1 MAVPPLYR
9 KESPFFWYQALQ
21 TRKDV
26 VYTDANVDYLGLLNL
41 LRGLQARGLI
51 TQSEA
56 AKIAARLKVSLGAD
70 IFILS

>member
-1 MAVPPLYR
+1 M
-9 KESPFFWYQALQ
+9 
-21 TRKDV
+21 